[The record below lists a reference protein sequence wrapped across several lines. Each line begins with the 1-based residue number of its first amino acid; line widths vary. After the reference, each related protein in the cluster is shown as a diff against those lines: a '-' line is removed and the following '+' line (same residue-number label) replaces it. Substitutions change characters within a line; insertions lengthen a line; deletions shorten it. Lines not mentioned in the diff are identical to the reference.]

1 MKEYRFPAFE
11 ELPSIPELPDPF
23 LKPDGTRVKTPEEWP
38 EQREY
43 LKAMLA
49 HYLYGEMPPAP
60 ENTSGEVLFS
70 RKCYH
75 GRAIAETVRI
85 TFGPGLSFNADI
97 LRPAC
102 EGRVPVIT
110 WNQFKDCSGC
120 PEEEEIVVRRG
131 YAVAEFEKEQL
142 AEDSAKGVA
151 GPLAS
156 AYPGYSWG
164 VIAMWAWMQSRL
176 IDYLATTDYA
186 DMSKIV
192 ATGHSRGGK
201 VALCAGI
208 YDDRIAL
215 CAPNGSGCGGA
226 GCFRFL
232 GGRLGEGTAV
242 CETAGSIC
250 DAFPFWWA
258 DEFAKFGLRSQKW
271 TRSTCGDMGDV
282 LEAMRGMMSVAGKT
296 AHEDKLPF
304 DLHFAKAL
312 IAPRALISTDGLSD
326 TWANTF
332 GTQVTWRAAQE
343 VFDFLGVPQNNAL
356 HMRDG
361 AHKFQS
367 LDWLAIVDFADSVFF
382 GKEIQNNTVRF
393 VETKEAVP
401 EQLKC
406 ALQKMDWRNDKL
418 HYSWSKPQKD

>member
-1 MKEYRFPAFE
+1 
-11 ELPSIPELPDPF
+11 
-23 LKPDGTRVKTPEEWP
+23 
-38 EQREY
+38 
-43 LKAMLA
+43 
-49 HYLYGEMPPAP
+49 
-60 ENTSGEVLFS
+60 
-70 RKCYH
+70 
-75 GRAIAETVRI
+75 
-85 TFGPGLSFNADI
+85 
-97 LRPAC
+97 
-102 EGRVPVIT
+102 
-110 WNQFKDCSGC
+110 
-120 PEEEEIVVRRG
+120 
-131 YAVAEFEKEQL
+131 
-142 AEDSAKGVA
+142 
-151 GPLAS
+151 
-156 AYPGYSWG
+156 
-164 VIAMWAWMQSRL
+164 
-176 IDYLATTDYA
+176 
-186 DMSKIV
+186 
-192 ATGHSRGGK
+192 
-201 VALCAGI
+201 
-208 YDDRIAL
+208 
-215 CAPNGSGCGGA
+215 
-226 GCFRFL
+226 
-232 GGRLGEGTAV
+232 
-242 CETAGSIC
+242 
-250 DAFPFWWA
+250 
-258 DEFAKFGLRSQKW
+258 
-271 TRSTCGDMGDV
+271 MGDV

-418 HYSWSKPQKD
+418 HYSWPKPQKD

>member
-1 MKEYRFPAFE
+1 MTKYNFPAFE
-11 ELPSIPELPDPF
+11 DLPSIPELPDPF
-23 LKPDGTRVKTPEEWP
+23 IKPDGTRVATREEWP

-60 ENTSGEVLFS
+60 GNTTGKVLFS
-70 RKCYH
+70 RMCYH
-75 GRAIAETVRI
+75 GQAIAETVQI
-85 TFGPGLSFNADI
+85 TFGEGLSFNADI
-97 LRPAC
+97 LRPAK
-102 EGRVPVIT
+102 EGKVPVIT
-110 WNQFKDCSGC
+110 WNQFKDRHGC
-120 PEEEEIVVRRG
+120 PEEEEVVVRRG

-142 AEDSAKGVA
+142 AEDNANGIT

-164 VIAMWAWMQSRL
+164 TIAMWAWMQSRL

-186 DMSKIV
+186 DMDKIV

-232 GGRLGEGTAV
+232 GGRLGEGTAM
-242 CETAGSIC
+242 CETAGSVC
-250 DAFPFWWA
+250 DAFPFWWV
-258 DEFAKFGLRSQKW
+258 DEFGKFGLRSQTW
-271 TRSTCGDMGDV
+271 TRSTCANMGNP

-312 IAPRALISTDGLSD
+312 IAPRALITTDGLAD
-326 TWANTF
+326 AWANTF

-361 AHKFQS
+361 AHKFQGI
-367 LDWLAIVDFADSVFF
+367 DWIAIVDFADSVFF
-382 GKEIQNNTVRF
+382 GKDIQNNTIRF
-393 VETKEAVP
+393 VETDDSAP
-401 EQLKC
+401 EQLKE
-406 ALQKMDWRNDKL
+406 ALKKMDWRNDKL
-418 HYSWSKPQKD
+418 HYSWRKP